1 MTDKKLTSR
10 QYAYWSNKARDI
22 QLNLAINYLQF
33 KEVVIEG
40 KTESAGLSYEG
51 FDVSACVAR
60 IKELEQD
67 LERCLNKLGW
77 TEENQLYTN
86 DVTVNYW
93 SKRNDEYRAELKSA
107 LIDWEHE
114 EGGKVNDD

>member
-22 QLNLAINYLQF
+22 QPNLAVNYLQF

-40 KTESAGLSYEG
+40 KTESCGLSLED

-60 IKELEQD
+60 VNKLEQE

-77 TEENQLYTN
+77 TEENQLH
-86 DVTVNYW
+86 NYW
-93 SKRNDEYRAELKSA
+93 SKCNAEYRAELKSA
-107 LIDWEHE
+107 LINWEHK
-114 EGGKVNDD
+114 EGGE